1 MAHRRVERTRLARRA
16 LAVLL
21 AGGAVVAVAASAGVE
36 AGCSAKDAP
45 KSTSPDAIPIGVSLA
60 LTGGELDTFAAPLR
74 DVVRVAESQI
84 NANGGVLGRPVVFKF
99 NDDGGESGDR
109 LTSGIRSLLEKD
121 KVLGLI
127 GPIGSGQV
135 AAAHS
140 ITQAAKVLLLAPSA
154 TATSLSAAEPA
165 VDRYLFRTTPNDDF
179 QAKAVVKLALQGPT
193 VSKADAG
200 APVSDASADAGP
212 APPPG
217 PFCKSIA
224 VAYIDNDY
232 GRGMADTIAT
242 LYPKQGGTVA
252 AKVELPEKSVSS
264 YESQVNAI
272 LGSTP
277 PSCIVL
283 IAYEKIGARFMIDL
297 RAKNTSVLVFGT
309 DGIFTPGFI
318 TASKTGTEFMADG
331 VYGTNPDTNPQS
343 NEFVEFKK
351 VYNAYFPGEP
361 PTFTAN
367 TYDAAILI
375 ALAIQRA
382 GTTADKA
389 RIRDALYDVSA
400 KGTVFG
406 PSQYGEAVQAMLNGI
421 DIDYKGASGDCDF
434 SDNGDVK
441 GGFIVWKVEKGA
453 FLADPV
459 RRFKP
464 EDLEGIK

>member
-1 MAHRRVERTRLARRA
+1 MGYRRSDAARIAHRA
-16 LAVLL
+16 LAIAL
-21 AGGAVVAVAASAGVE
+21 ACGAVATLAAGAAVE
-36 AGCSAKDAP
+36 EGCSPADPP

-84 NANGGVLGRPVVFKF
+84 NANGGVLGRPVTFKF

-109 LTSGIRSLLEKD
+109 LTSGIKGLLERD

-135 AAAHS
+135 AAAH
-140 ITQAAKVLLLAPSA
+140 TLTRDAKVLLLAPSA
-154 TATSLSAAEPA
+154 TATSLSTVEPQG
-165 VDRYLFRTTPNDDF
+165 DRYLFRTTPNDDF
-179 QAKAVVKLALQGPT
+179 QAKAVIKLALSGPFGG
-193 VSKADAG
+193 KGDAG
-200 APVSDASADAGP
+200 AGDASADGGGGGGT
-212 APPPG
+212 G

-224 VAYIDNDY
+224 LAYIDNDY
-232 GRGMADTIAT
+232 GRGMADTIAL
-242 LYPKQGGTVA
+242 LYPKQGGVVA
-252 AKVELPEKSVSS
+252 AKVELPEKAASS
-264 YESQVNAI
+264 YETQVSTV

-297 RAKNTSVLVFGT
+297 RAKNASVPVFGT

-318 TASKTGTEFMADG
+318 TSSKTGTEFMADG

-343 NEFVEFKK
+343 NEFVQFKK
-351 VYNAYFPGEP
+351 VFNAYYPGEP

-382 GTTADKA
+382 GTTSDRA
-389 RIRDALYDVSA
+389 RIRDALFDVSA

-406 PSQYGEAVQAMLNGI
+406 PSQYGEAVQAMLNGQ
-421 DIDYKGASGDCDF
+421 DIDYRGASGDCDF

-453 FLADPV
+453 FLPDPV

-464 EDLEGIK
+464 EELEGIK